1 MNKQTK
7 ELEAFVKKNG
17 PDILKEFNE
26 VLKQN
31 DSTAHLRMEEVKI
44 SYATD
49 FVPQKRVEVEEVEGG
64 YIIWKNR

>member
-1 MNKQTK
+1 MNEQTK

-26 VLKQN
+26 VLKQHEP
-31 DSTAHLRMEEVKI
+31 TTLLRVEKVKM

-49 FVPQKRVEVEEVEGG
+49 FAQQERITVEKVEGG